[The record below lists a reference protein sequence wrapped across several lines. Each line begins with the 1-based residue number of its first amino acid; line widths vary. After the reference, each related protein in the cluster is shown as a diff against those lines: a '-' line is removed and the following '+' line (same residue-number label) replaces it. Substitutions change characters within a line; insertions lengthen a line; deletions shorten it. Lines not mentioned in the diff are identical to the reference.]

1 MPRKRN
7 NSKTGRGPKPDG
19 ASTVHTAPRT
29 QAPRTGRGPNPR
41 RVAATVLHAVLRQET
56 PLDEALNAHRELP
69 NLDARDH
76 AFVRLLTAT
85 VLRRLGQIDDLI
97 AYCLDRPLKAKFAE
111 AEDLLRMGTAQLLF
125 LQTPPHAALSTT
137 LALATT
143 PRTAGQKGL
152 INAILRR
159 LDREGRNLVEAQD
172 AARLNTPDWLWRSWS
187 AAYGEASARAIAES
201 SLREPPLDLT
211 IKTENGEWVDRM
223 TDAGLE
229 ARVLPGGSV
238 RIGHAGDIRRLPGYD
253 RGHWWVQDMAA
264 TLPARLLGTI
274 EDLRVIDLCAAPGGK
289 TAQLAAAGARVTAV
303 DRSTGR
309 LRRLSENLD
318 RLNLSAEVVSA
329 DATRWQP
336 KQPADAVLL
345 DAPCSATG
353 TLRRHPDIAWLRKAD
368 DISSVAQLQENLL
381 KAAAEMVK
389 PGGLLVY
396 ATCSL
401 QPEEGPDR
409 IAALLGMR
417 DDLERI
423 PLKPGELGEGLDGAI
438 TADGDLRTL
447 PSHLTE
453 LGGMDG
459 FYACRLRRL

>member
-1 MPRKRN
+1 MPTKRT
-7 NSKTGRGPKPDG
+7 NSKAKRKHKPG
-19 ASTVHTAPRT
+19 NAPAAQSAQRA
-29 QAPRTGRGPNPR
+29 QAPRTGKGPNPR
-41 RVAATVLHAVLRQET
+41 RIAATVLHAVLRQQT
-56 PLDEALNAHRELP
+56 PLDDALNAHRDLS
-69 NLDARDH
+69 NLDARDR

-97 AYCLDRPLKAKFAE
+97 AHCLDRPLKAKFAE

-125 LQTPPHAALSTT
+125 LETPPHAALSTT

-159 LDREGRNLVEAQD
+159 LDREGRALIEAQD
-172 AARLNTPDWLWRSWS
+172 AARLNTPDWLWQSWS
-187 AAYGEASARAIAES
+187 KAYGEASARAIAES
-201 SLREPPLDLT
+201 GLKEPPLDLT
-211 IKTENGEWVDRM
+211 IKTENGDWVTRM
-223 TDAGLE
+223 ADAGLD
-229 ARVLPGGSV
+229 AQDLPGGSI
-238 RIGHAGDIRRLPGYD
+238 RIGHAGDVRRLPGYD
-253 RGHWWVQDMAA
+253 RGHWWVQDTAA
-264 TLPARLLGTI
+264 TLPARLLGEI
-274 EDLRVIDLCAAPGGK
+274 EDLKVIDLCAAPGGK
-289 TAQLAAAGARVTAV
+289 TAQLAAAGAKVTAV
-303 DRSTGR
+303 DRSTSR

-353 TLRRHPDIAWLRKAD
+353 TLRRHPDITWLRKAD
-368 DISSVAQLQENLL
+368 DISSVMELQENLL
-381 KAAAEMVK
+381 KAAVEMVK

-409 IAALLGMR
+409 IAALLKTR
-417 DDLERI
+417 NDLERV
-423 PLKPGELGEGLDGAI
+423 PLRPGELGDGLDGVI

-447 PSHLTE
+447 PSHLSE
-453 LGGMDG
+453 RGGMDG